1 MKKYLFLLAVLVLN
15 SCNCTKEMTK
25 SDCINKDAAI
35 QVSNSLL
42 KNEGKDVSLMN
53 IEVSEKDNQFIIIYT
68 LKDTLS
74 LGGGAE
80 IVINKSNCEI
90 ITKKLYQ

>member
-1 MKKYLFLLAVLVLN
+1 VVFEKYGFNHIKNVEKLMKLMV
-15 SCNCTKEMTK
+15 
-25 SDCINKDAAI
+25 DCINKDTAI
-35 QVSNSLL
+35 QVANSLL
-42 KNEGKDVSLMN
+42 KNEGKNVSLMN

-80 IVINKSNCEI
+80 IVIDKSDCEI
-90 ITKKLYQ
+90 ITIKLYQ